1 MDTAKIFYNGN
12 SQAVMLPKDCR
23 FKTEDV
29 YIKRIN
35 GVVMLIPKNVKWES
49 FVQSLDMFSDDFMV
63 GKEHSEQDNTVSS

>member
-12 SQAVMLPKDCR
+12 SQAVMLPKECR

-35 GVVMLIPKNVKWES
+35 GVVMLIPKNVKWDS
-49 FVQSLDMFSDDFMV
+49 FAQSLDMFSDDFMTE
-63 GKEHSEQDNTVSS
+63 KSQSEQANMVSQ